1 MGRLEFKRH
10 NKNFEI
16 NVFEGNSKLSSYTN
30 IIDKDP
36 NKLAQIF
43 IDLYMN
49 GFPIGKA
56 IHIFNNKVKKKDWL
70 GL

>member
-1 MGRLEFKRH
+1 MRLEFKNH
-10 NKNFEI
+10 KDKYEI
-16 NVFEGNSKLSSYTN
+16 NVFEGKSDKSSYTN

-36 NKLAQIF
+36 NKLAQIL
-43 IDLYMN
+43 IDLYMF

-56 IHIFNNKVKKKDWL
+56 IHIFNDKVRKKDWL